1 MKFEKMMKQW
11 VIQGKKGI
19 ESLKLQNVPIPS
31 PGDYEVLVKFHAASL
46 NYRDIVIANGTY
58 VWTTRDG
65 IVPGSD
71 AAGEVVQAGPKV
83 TRFSVGQR
91 VSPIFHL
98 KHLYGSFDERYFP
111 SSLGAKHDGV
121 FRQYAVYNEESCVE
135 IPSNLSYRE
144 AATLPCAAVTA
155 WNTLYGGPRKLK
167 PGETVLAQGTGG
179 VSIFALQFAKMG
191 GAQVIATTSGPEK
204 ADRLKVERADHV
216 INYKEDP
223 KWGETAKKLS
233 HRGQGAHYIV
243 EIGGA
248 NTMVQSSKAVAI
260 DGQISVIGRRA
271 GPQGESG
278 ESGDAHSTTMHT
290 VRRILVGSRQLNEEM
305 ISAIEVN
312 DLKPIIDSRTF
323 HLDELKEA
331 YAYFETGQ
339 HFGKVVLDID

>member
-1 MKFEKMMKQW
+1 MMKQW
-11 VIQGKKGI
+11 IVQGKKGI
-19 ESLKLQNVPIPS
+19 DSLELQEVPIPS
-31 PGDYEVLVKFHAASL
+31 PEDYEVLVKFHAASL
-46 NYRDIVIANGTY
+46 NYRDIVIANGKY
-58 VWTTRDG
+58 VWTA

-71 AAGEVVQAGPKV
+71 AAGEVVKAGPKV

-98 KHLYGSFDERYFP
+98 KHLYGSFDESYFP
-111 SSLGAKHDGV
+111 TSLGAKHDGV

-167 PGETVLAQGTGG
+167 PGETVLVQGTGG

-204 ADRLKVERADHV
+204 ADRLKVERADHI
-216 INYKEDP
+216 INYKEDL

-233 HRGQGAHYIV
+233 HRGRGADFII

-248 NTMVQSSKAVAI
+248 NTMAQSAQAAAV
-260 DGQISVIGRRA
+260 DCQVSVIGNRA
-271 GPQGESG
+271 GPREENGHIGESHG
-278 ESGDAHSTTMHT
+278 TTMFT
-290 VRRILVGSRQLNEEM
+290 TRRILVGSRQLNEEM
-305 ISAIEVN
+305 NTAIEVN
-312 DLKPIIDSRTF
+312 DVKPIIDAKTF
-323 HLDELKEA
+323 RLSELKEA
-331 YAYFETGQ
+331 YTYSETGQ